1 MKYLITTI
9 AAVMLVGCTK
19 RDLELGVGKGIF
31 TIIVMGI
38 CGLIC
43 WMNNEH
49 NDHKK

>member
-1 MKYLITTI
+1 MRQLPITI
-9 AAVMLVGCTK
+9 VAVVLVGCSK
-19 RDLELGVGKGIF
+19 RDLELGGGKGIF